1 MEIENQQKRIGR
13 LLGPIGALIIVL
25 GIIFAW
31 DFVKGIGVGV
41 GLIGI
46 ILLVKAWRSERTK
59 SN

>member
-1 MEIENQQKRIGR
+1 MEIENQEKRIAR

-25 GIIFAW
+25 GIIFGW

-41 GLIGI
+41 AVIGI